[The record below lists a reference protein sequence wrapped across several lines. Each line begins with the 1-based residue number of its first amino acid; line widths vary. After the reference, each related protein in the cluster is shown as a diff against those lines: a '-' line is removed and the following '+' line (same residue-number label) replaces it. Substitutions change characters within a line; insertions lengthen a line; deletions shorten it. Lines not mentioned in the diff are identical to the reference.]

1 MVSELEIILGSGVIG
16 GVLSQIG
23 SKLIDKF
30 VRTPKETSEHRHDE
44 IANIDAILDVNNKMI
59 EQLRSII
66 EDLKKEVCF
75 RSPCDIRLSGNDF
88 LDLKSKL
95 SQAKKK

>member
-1 MVSELEIILGSGVIG
+1 MSELEIILSSGVIG

-23 SKLIDKF
+23 GKLIDKF
-30 VRTPKETSEHRHDE
+30 IRTPKESSEQQHNE

-59 EQLRSII
+59 KQLRDII
-66 EDLKKEVCF
+66 EELKKEVCF

-88 LDLKSKL
+88 LDIKRKL
-95 SQAKKK
+95 STVNK

>member
-1 MVSELEIILGSGVIG
+1 MSELEIILSSGVIG

-23 SKLIDKF
+23 GKLIDKF
-30 VRTPKETSEHRHDE
+30 IHTPKESSEQQHNE

-59 EQLRSII
+59 KQLRDII
-66 EDLKKEVCF
+66 EELKKEVCF

-88 LDLKSKL
+88 LDIKRKL
-95 SQAKKK
+95 SQAKK

>member
-1 MVSELEIILGSGVIG
+1 MSELEIILSSGVIG

-23 SKLIDKF
+23 GKLIDKF
-30 VRTPKETSEHRHDE
+30 IRTPKESSEQQHDE

-59 EQLRSII
+59 KQLRDII
-66 EDLKKEVCF
+66 EELKKEVCF

-88 LDLKSKL
+88 LDIKRKL
-95 SQAKKK
+95 STVNK

>member
-1 MVSELEIILGSGVIG
+1 MSELEIILSSGVIG

-23 SKLIDKF
+23 GKLIDKF
-30 VRTPKETSEHRHDE
+30 IHTPKESSEQQHNE

-59 EQLRSII
+59 KQLRDII
-66 EDLKKEVCF
+66 EELKKEVCF

-88 LDLKSKL
+88 LDIKRKL
-95 SQAKKK
+95 STVNK